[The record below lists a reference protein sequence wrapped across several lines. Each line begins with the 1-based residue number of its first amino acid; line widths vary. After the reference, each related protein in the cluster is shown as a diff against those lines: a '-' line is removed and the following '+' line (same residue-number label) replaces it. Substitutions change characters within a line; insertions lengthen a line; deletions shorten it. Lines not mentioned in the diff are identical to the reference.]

1 MRFLFIMF
9 GISTLYLIITL
20 LIPFIIT
27 LTFPFMPEDINEK
40 FIFILIV
47 AYLLGFI
54 CFLILSGLY
63 LGII

>member
-1 MRFLFIMF
+1 MF

-27 LTFPFMPEDINEK
+27 LVFPFTPEDINEK
-40 FIFILIV
+40 FIFVLIV

>member
-20 LIPFIIT
+20 LVPFIIT
-27 LTFPFMPEDINEK
+27 IIFPFMPEDINEK

>member
-1 MRFLFIMF
+1 MF
-9 GISTLYLIITL
+9 GISTLYLIVTL

-27 LTFPFMPEDINEK
+27 LIFPFMPEDINEK
-40 FIFILIV
+40 FVFILIV

>member
-1 MRFLFIMF
+1 MF

-20 LIPFIIT
+20 LVPFIIT
-27 LTFPFMPEDINEK
+27 IIFPFMPEDINEK

>member
-1 MRFLFIMF
+1 MF
-9 GISTLYLIITL
+9 GIGTLYLIVTL
-20 LIPFIIT
+20 LVPFIIT
-27 LTFPFMPEDINEK
+27 IIFPFMPEDINEK
-40 FIFILIV
+40 FIFVLIV

>member
-1 MRFLFIMF
+1 MF